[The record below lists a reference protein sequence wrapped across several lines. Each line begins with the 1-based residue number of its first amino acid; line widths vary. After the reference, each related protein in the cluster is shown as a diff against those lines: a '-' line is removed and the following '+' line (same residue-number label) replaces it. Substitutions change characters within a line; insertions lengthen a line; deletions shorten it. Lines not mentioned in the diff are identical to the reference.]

1 MEKFIKFLN
10 ILNQIL
16 IYNYSMRNKKYSI
29 LISLLLISLVLLVS
43 CSSDENELE
52 SKEIIQEEVLLNTDD
67 SVYQISGE
75 NFSKIFQETINS
87 VVYIKT
93 DSQMRSGSGSGFVWD
108 DSGLII
114 TNFHVINNAEKIII
128 KFFNGMEYEATVI
141 GSDPPSDI
149 ALLKIE
155 DLEHTIEPLN
165 FGKSYQ
171 VIPGETAIAL
181 GNPFGE
187 QFTITTGIISGVGRT
202 KLSGFS
208 TYSIPAVL
216 QTDAAINPGNSGG
229 PLLNISGDVIGMNTQ
244 IISESGSFSGVG
256 FAVPSDLIEKVVVAI
271 VNNGKHE
278 YPLLGISGSDL
289 NMDIREGTGV
299 DRSITGAYVTDVVI
313 GGPSDEAGLLYDTGN
328 YNNESWDGDIITS
341 VNGEKIKSMD
351 DLVGYLALYTY
362 PEEKIKLGIIRD
374 TKNITLDVVL
384 GTR

>member
-1 MEKFIKFLN
+1 
-10 ILNQIL
+10 
-16 IYNYSMRNKKYSI
+16 MRNKKYSI

-75 NFSKIFQETINS
+75 NFSKIFQDTINS

-128 KFFNGMEYEATVI
+128 KFFNGMEYEATVL

-165 FGKSYQ
+165 FGKSYL
-171 VIPGETAIAL
+171 VTPGETAIAL

-229 PLLNISGDVIGMNTQ
+229 PLLNSSGDVIGMNTQ

-256 FAVPSDLIEKVVVAI
+256 FAVPSDLIEKVVLAI

-278 YPLLGISGSDL
+278 YPLLGISGTDL
-289 NMDIREGTGV
+289 NMDIRQGTGV
-299 DRSITGAYVTDVVI
+299 DRAITGAYVTGVEP

-351 DLVGYLALYTY
+351 DLVGYLALYTF
-362 PEEKIKLGIIRD
+362 PEEKIKLGIIREA
-374 TKNITLDVVL
+374 KNLTLDVVL

>member
-1 MEKFIKFLN
+1 
-10 ILNQIL
+10 
-16 IYNYSMRNKKYSI
+16 MRNKKESI
-29 LISLLLISLVLLVS
+29 LISLLLMSLALLVS
-43 CSSDENELE
+43 CSSYENNENDLE
-52 SKEIIQEEVLLNTDD
+52 SKDILQEKAISNSND
-67 SVYQISGE
+67 SDYQVSGE
-75 NFSKIFQETINS
+75 NYSKIFQDTINS

-128 KFFNGMEYEATVI
+128 KFFNGMEYEASVL

-149 ALLKIE
+149 AVLKIE
-155 DLEHTIEPLN
+155 NLEHKIEPLVL
-165 FGKSYQ
+165 GKSYL
-171 VIPGETAIAL
+171 VTPGETAIAL

-208 TYSIPAVL
+208 SYSIPAVL

-229 PLLNISGDVIGMNTQ
+229 PLLNNSGYVIGMNTQ

-256 FAVPSDLIEKVVVAI
+256 FAVPSDLIEKVVLAI

-278 YPLLGISGSDL
+278 YPLLGISGTDL
-289 NMDIREGTGV
+289 NMDIRQGTGV
-299 DRSITGAYVTDVVI
+299 DRTIMGAYVTDVAVD
-313 GGPSDEAGLLYDTGN
+313 GPSDEAGLLYDTGN

-351 DLVGYLALYTY
+351 DLIGYLALYTS

>member
-1 MEKFIKFLN
+1 
-10 ILNQIL
+10 
-16 IYNYSMRNKKYSI
+16 MRNKKYSI

>member
-1 MEKFIKFLN
+1 
-10 ILNQIL
+10 
-16 IYNYSMRNKKYSI
+16 MRNNKYSV
-29 LISLLLISLVLLVS
+29 LISLLLISLVLLAS
-43 CSSDENELE
+43 CSSDEKDLE
-52 SKEIIQEEVLLNTDD
+52 SKKTIQEEVLLNSDD
-67 SVYQISGE
+67 SAYEISSE
-75 NFSKIFQETINS
+75 NYSEIFQDTINS
-87 VVYIKT
+87 VVFIKT

-128 KFFNGMEYEATVI
+128 KFFNGMEYEANI
-141 GSDPPSDI
+141 LGSDPPSDI
-149 ALLKIE
+149 AILKIE
-155 DLEHTIEPLN
+155 DLEHKIEPLN
-165 FGKSYQ
+165 FAKSNL
-171 VIPGETAIAL
+171 VTPGEIAIAL

-187 QFTITTGIISGVGRT
+187 QFTITKGIISGVGRT

-208 TYSIPAVL
+208 SYSIPAVL

-229 PLLNISGDVIGMNTQ
+229 PLLNSSGDVIGMNTQ

-256 FAVPSDLIEKVVVAI
+256 FAVPSDLIEKVVLAI

-278 YPLLGISGSDL
+278 YPLLGISGTDL
-289 NMDIREGTGV
+289 NMDIRQGTGV
-299 DRSITGAYVTDVVI
+299 DRAITGAYVTSVES

-351 DLVGYLALYTY
+351 DLVGYLALYTF
-362 PEEKIKLGIIRD
+362 PEEKIKLGIIREA
-374 TKNITLDVVL
+374 KNITLDVVL

>member
-1 MEKFIKFLN
+1 
-10 ILNQIL
+10 
-16 IYNYSMRNKKYSI
+16 MRNNKYSI
-29 LISLLLISLVLLVS
+29 LIALLLGSLVLLAS
-43 CSSDENELE
+43 CSSDEKDLE
-52 SKEIIQEEVLLNTDD
+52 SKETIQEEVLSIPQDKFTPVYPDD
-67 SVYQISGE
+67 YDYGISSESYSGV
-75 NFSKIFQETINS
+75 FQDTIDS

-93 DSQMRSGSGSGFVWD
+93 DSQMRTGSGSGFVWD

-128 KFFNGMEYEATVI
+128 KFFNGMEYEATI
-141 GSDPPSDI
+141 LGSDPPSDI
-149 ALLKIE
+149 AVLKIE

-165 FGKSYQ
+165 FGKSYL
-171 VIPGETAIAL
+171 VTPGEAAIAL
-181 GNPFGE
+181 GSPFGE
-187 QFTITTGIISGVGRT
+187 QFTITKGIISGVGRT

-208 TYSIPAVL
+208 SYSIPAVL

-229 PLLNISGDVIGMNTQ
+229 PLLNSSGEVIGMNTQ

-256 FAVPSDLIEKVVVAI
+256 FAVPSDLIEKVVLAI

-278 YPLLGISGSDL
+278 YPLLGISGTDL
-289 NMDIREGTGV
+289 DMDIRQGTGV
-299 DRSITGAYVTDVVI
+299 DRAVTGAYVTDVAV

-374 TKNITLDVVL
+374 SKNITLDVVL